1 MQTNNGVL
9 GEGTHPG
16 WGFTLRENDA
26 PSHVPLEAA
35 EITHAATLCE
45 SVGDNSKASE
55 ADRSDL
61 AELLTEWQHRGISA
75 GQMAVVLKLPL
86 ASVNQM
92 LGTSTGR

>member
-1 MQTNNGVL
+1 MQTNSGVL

-26 PSHVPLEAA
+26 PSHVPLAAA
-35 EITHAATLCE
+35 EITHAATLCQ
-45 SVGDNSKASE
+45 SVGDNSEASE

-61 AELLTEWQHRGISA
+61 AELLTEWQHRGVSTD
-75 GQMAVVLKLPL
+75 QMAVILKLTL
-86 ASVNQM
+86 ARVIHM